1 MFDEL
6 FGTLAIAALGF
17 AIFFGVASYEVSL
30 EINDHQYGELASS
43 FDFPLTQ
50 SMLKS
55 SLSDGKVS
63 VDEYND
69 IAKAYNSLTDN
80 KERLIE
86 RLGEK

>member
-17 AIFFGVASYEVSL
+17 AIFFGVASGGSL

-69 IAKAYNSLTDN
+69 IVKAYNSLTDN